1 MLRMRRTRAYLL
13 IGLSITLLLAVHP
26 AAQPADVVK
35 PGMKRCAVLQSQL
48 TSAEK
53 AKHVVFST
61 RAKSLEAEAQQF
73 CSKGKTAQGARTYVK
88 ALNSLGIKPELET
101 EHVTGDNQ

>member
-1 MLRMRRTRAYLL
+1 MWNTRALWL
-13 IGLSITLLLAVHP
+13 IALSATLLLVAHSG
-26 AAQPADVVK
+26 ALQAEVVK

-73 CSKGKTAQGARTYVK
+73 CSEGKTAQGARSYVK
-88 ALNSLGIKPELET
+88 ALNWLGIKPDIET
-101 EHVTGDNQ
+101 EHVTGEFQ